1 MPTLASLLTCCAC
14 LACLAAP
21 AATTV
26 TVHNQT
32 GRTLAVTR
40 LWSPWRPEP
49 DDPPMAMPFFQR
61 RIRPGAVA
69 TYRFQLTGKDLDSE
83 LVIRQLPPDALM
95 SAVVCRP
102 VLVRPAAAV

>member
-1 MPTLASLLTCCAC
+1 MSTRATVLTCCAC
-14 LACLAAP
+14 LALP
-21 AATTV
+21 GATTL
-26 TVHNQT
+26 TVHNRT